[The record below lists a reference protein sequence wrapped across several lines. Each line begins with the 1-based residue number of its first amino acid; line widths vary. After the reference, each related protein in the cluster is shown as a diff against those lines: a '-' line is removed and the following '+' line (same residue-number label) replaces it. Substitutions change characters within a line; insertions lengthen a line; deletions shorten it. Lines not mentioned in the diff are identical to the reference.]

1 MVSLVFLSMGVL
13 SMLALGRGV
22 AAANSDGLS
31 ADDVMVLVM
40 LVLISL
46 MVASQVL
53 SLLRTLPGIR
63 NAWRWAARAR
73 QRRNAPTPLR
83 PLLAQADARSL
94 FDHMSPPRGSSANKL
109 RPLAGTAG
117 WVALTLVI
125 MAAATAGAAVV
136 GLSAIRSIGT
146 RGWGLGTLLGVGMA
160 VLIGYGVTALSIG
173 LIRSWFE
180 RRRRRL
186 RRMLMRLLR
195 YLLRGFDRSTAAL
208 PRMLGRFDGRT
219 GLMGRGILVTFGAA
233 IVVAASTAIPVSAV
247 GGIETNTVG
256 LDQTQTPTPTAT
268 SVSVD
273 PVVAVENETTQA
285 VASTGNPPEKRAVA
299 SSPSD
304 PTVVIVG
311 DTTTS
316 TVGDTTTTRA
326 DTTTAA
332 GDTTTTVA
340 KSATTT
346 TVAKSATTTTVAK
359 STTTTT
365 VADTTGPIVSRIS
378 DSPDPI
384 FTFGNPPDTAW
395 ISATT
400 SDFSGVAT
408 VTVYYRVGKGGF
420 VVWGS
425 MKPGASSIAFGP
437 FATIGIYEYR
447 IMATDTLGN
456 ANCKMPS
463 SCPGGTVTVII
474 P

>member
-1 MVSLVFLSMGVL
+1 
-13 SMLALGRGV
+13 
-22 AAANSDGLS
+22 
-31 ADDVMVLVM
+31 
-40 LVLISL
+40 
-46 MVASQVL
+46 
-53 SLLRTLPGIR
+53 
-63 NAWRWAARAR
+63 
-73 QRRNAPTPLR
+73 
-83 PLLAQADARSL
+83 
-94 FDHMSPPRGSSANKL
+94 
-109 RPLAGTAG
+109 
-117 WVALTLVI
+117 
-125 MAAATAGAAVV
+125 
-136 GLSAIRSIGT
+136 
-146 RGWGLGTLLGVGMA
+146 
-160 VLIGYGVTALSIG
+160 
-173 LIRSWFE
+173 
-180 RRRRRL
+180 
-186 RRMLMRLLR
+186 MLMRLLR

-208 PRMLGRFDGRT
+208 PRMLGRFDGRS

-256 LDQTQTPTPTAT
+256 LAQTQTPMSTSA

-273 PVVAVENETTQA
+273 PAVVVENETTPA
-285 VASTGNPPEKRAVA
+285 VASTGNPPEEGAVA
-299 SSPSD
+299 SSLSD

-311 DTTTS
+311 ATTTSTIGDTTATPADTTTTASDTTTS
-316 TVGDTTTTRA
+316 TIGDTTTTPA
-326 DTTTAA
+326 
-332 GDTTTTVA
+332 DTTTTVA
-340 KSATTT
+340 KST
-346 TVAKSATTTTVAK
+346 TTTTVAK

-384 FTFGNPPDTAW
+384 FTFGNPPDTSW

-400 SDFSGVAT
+400 SDSSGVAT

-456 ANCKMPS
+456 ANCKTPS